1 MAEGA
6 SPSADASVRRRTFCG
21 AKRALRTL
29 LLPRFEGERSCARNL
44 LGGSPPSSLRDAAP
58 FACQGPAWCA
68 EPKLAEGERRMV
80 DQAGASWNRVVL
92 RMRQLESL
100 RQVS

>member
-1 MAEGA
+1 LCKELTRWEPAFVA
-6 SPSADASVRRRTFCG
+6 SRRCG
-21 AKRALRTL
+21 
-29 LLPRFEGERSCARNL
+29 
-44 LGGSPPSSLRDAAP
+44 AAP
-58 FACQGPAWCA
+58 FACQRPAWCA